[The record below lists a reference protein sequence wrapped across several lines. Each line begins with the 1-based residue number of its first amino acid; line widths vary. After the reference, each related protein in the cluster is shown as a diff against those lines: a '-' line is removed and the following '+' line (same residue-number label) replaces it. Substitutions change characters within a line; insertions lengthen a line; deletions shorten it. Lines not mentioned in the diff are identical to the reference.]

1 MENFKEF
8 LTSNVGNSQ
17 IIVWWMLLVAIV
29 AVVIILCV
37 IAGIVWT
44 RMDKKHKASKAAAAQ
59 SKSTDKPIN
68 DEPVIS
74 VTPSEQ
80 TVEPELPATVETAV
94 QDSDDGVINLA
105 QDDVNICTASDK
117 TSEESDADAVAA
129 AVVADNEALTSYNND
144 IEIHDSEDD
153 MGLFKKKNK
162 AAETEKIANTVA
174 IKTEKVETPE
184 KNDVKTVSS
193 EQATNTEANKS
204 ADKAPVKAVPIAK
217 KMAPISKGV
226 TGDDTKKAKV
236 VVGTEALPKSVKK
249 NIKLNEIKNA
259 APAPSNETFGKYFII
274 KDERNSVKPF
284 KFELRANNG
293 QLLFESE
300 PYKVKP
306 RENSIEAFKKH
317 VNTGEFVVDED
328 KFGFFR
334 FKLYTDAGKLLG
346 VGESYK
352 SRPACVSSIESVKR
366 FSLSATV
373 VEDTTIDK
381 EIVKD

>member
-1 MENFKEF
+1 MDNFKEF

-17 IIVWWMLLVAIV
+17 TIVWWMLLVAIV

-37 IAGIVWT
+37 IAGLVWT
-44 RMDKKHKASKAAAAQ
+44 RMDKKHKASKSVAQ
-59 SKSTDKPIN
+59 SINADKTKN

-80 TVEPELPATVETAV
+80 TVEPELPATVETIIH
-94 QDSDDGVINLA
+94 DSDVGVIKLA
-105 QDDVNICTASDK
+105 SEDANNTIAHDIPT
-117 TSEESDADAVAA
+117 EESNSAAVAA
-129 AVVADNEALTSYNND
+129 TVIADNNDTSGYDND
-144 IEIHDSEDD
+144 TEIKESEDD
-153 MGLFKKKNK
+153 MGFFKKKNST
-162 AAETEKIANTVA
+162 AVTEKKLDDAVTKSENKSVTDKNVVTTTASAPTIAA
-174 IKTEKVETPE
+174 
-184 KNDVKTVSS
+184 
-193 EQATNTEANKS
+193 ATNKS
-204 ADKAPVKAVPIAK
+204 ETKAPVKAVPIAK
-217 KMAPISKGV
+217 KMAPISKGA
-226 TGDDTKKAKV
+226 TGEDTKKAKV

-249 NIKLNEIKNA
+249 NIKLNEIKNTV
-259 APAPSNETFGKYFII
+259 PASTGETFGKYFII

-334 FKLYTDAGKLLG
+334 YKLYTDAGKLLG

-352 SRPACVSSIESVKR
+352 TRQACVSSIESVKR

-381 EIVKD
+381 ESVNE